1 MALTAPDDG
10 VGDGD
15 GRGDRGV
22 EFRLAGRFGALRL
35 DCAARLP
42 AAGVTAV
49 MGPSGSGKTTLL
61 RCLAGLARAD
71 GVVRVGE
78 TVWQDRR
85 TFLPPHRRGVGYV
98 FQEASLLPHLTV
110 GGNLEYAARRAP
122 PIPAPGFGEV
132 VQRLGVGALLARAP
146 ATLSGGERQR
156 VAIAR
161 ALLSRPALLL
171 MDEPLSSLDAEA
183 KAETLA
189 YLERLIGDLG
199 LPVIYVTHDMRE
211 AQRLADRTL
220 TLQAGALGPPRSPEE
235 MLGDDVIDLHARR
248 APVPRAAAAGSEA

>member
-1 MALTAPDDG
+1 MAVTPPEDC
-10 VGDGD
+10 
-15 GRGDRGV
+15 GV

-42 AAGVTAV
+42 SAGVTAI
-49 MGPSGSGKTTLL
+49 MGPSGTGKTTLL
-61 RCLAGLARAD
+61 RCLAGLGRAE
-71 GVVRVGE
+71 GFVRVGE

-85 TFLPPHRRGVGYV
+85 MFLPPHRRGVGYV
-98 FQEASLLPHLTV
+98 FQEASLLPHLSV
-110 GGNLEYAARRAP
+110 RGNLEYAASRAP
-122 PIPAPGFGEV
+122 LAPAPGFGEV
-132 VQRLGVGALLARAP
+132 VERLGVGALLPRSP

-199 LPVIYVTHDMRE
+199 LPVIYVTHDVRE
-211 AQRLADRTL
+211 AQRLAERIL
-220 TLQAGALGPPRSPEE
+220 TLQVGALGPPRSQGQ
-235 MLGDDVIDLHARR
+235 MLGERVVDLHARR
-248 APVPRAAAAGSEA
+248 TPIPRAAAGGPEA